1 MEISTA
7 RCKAQN
13 VLGMMFVSCTT
24 YSFRRALCARFKS
37 FLMRYLVSTPIS
49 ILPQCTCVCVRQ
61 TCRVSVLANAGQGH
75 PSQRI
80 RSFPH
85 VPGNFALHIYIPG
98 VHIIFESDPS
108 RLLFST
114 VTGEQEVILWMLAVN
129 ARGELTCLRMWAAIV
144 LITRGVSFVTH
155 NAANPLCELH
165 QCHGSTKHD
174 TSRMVYGE
182 DG

>member
-61 TCRVSVLANAGQGH
+61 TCRVSVLAGQGH

-85 VPGNFALHIYIPG
+85 VPGNFALHVYIPG

-114 VTGEQEVILWMLAVN
+114 VTGEQEVILLDAGSECSW
-129 ARGELTCLRMWAAIV
+129 R
-144 LITRGVSFVTH
+144 TH
-155 NAANPLCELH
+155 VPAH
-165 QCHGSTKHD
+165 VGSHCINHTGCFIRH
-174 TSRMVYGE
+174 S
-182 DG
+182 